1 VNVYVTI
8 GNSDGK
14 LGHEEWDEFIR
25 TVKTILY
32 GYGHLIGDWRRDA
45 WPYVNAIFCF
55 ELMPSLVVDG
65 DARYDDG
72 HRIADKGLRSHLARI
87 AVKYRQDSIAFAL
100 CEPEMIKGT
109 SNA

>member
-32 GYGHLIGDWRRDA
+32 GYGHLIGDWRRDE

-55 ELMPSLVVDG
+55 ELSASLVVDG
-65 DARYDDG
+65 DARYNEY
-72 HRIADKGLRSHLARI
+72 DKGLRSHLAGI
-87 AVKYRQDSIAFAL
+87 AARYRQDSIAFAL
-100 CEPEMIKGT
+100 CEPELIKGA